1 MCEHNESRKNHE
13 PKAVGDIIT
22 DTQLFAG
29 MQDCGGAT
37 ARAATGDAAAV
48 EPQNN
53 FGASVPD
60 NIPGTPEYNWQKYG
74 YTLIT
79 EETMSGGPHPGDYE
93 KDGVLHCGYCHK
105 PKYILHNLFGKV
117 KAFPI
122 DCDCLKE
129 CLARIAG
136 EHRRREELIKA
147 ENCRSHALPYA
158 HMRQWNFANDDGGSP
173 VITGYAKHYAEH
185 FAEFRPRGEGL
196 FLFGISGTG
205 KTYTAVQIVNAL
217 CDKGYRCL
225 VTSFLDIVTDLL
237 SLNREKRQEYINDIC
252 RHDLVVFDNYGTEP
266 TTYFSDMNVLEIV
279 NICYDKFVPVIVATS
294 LSPEILDKE
303 NNITRK
309 SALTRLKERCYCLT
323 LANVHRKNKQAKERN
338 DRYRK
343 LLGIAEDDASSQNW
357 PKPGKAGCSKQP
369 AHTSG
374 KTKTS
379 EMPSLY
385 EDMAP
390 VDGAEEED

>member
-1 MCEHNESRKNHE
+1 MCEHNEGRKNHE
-13 PKAVGDIIT
+13 PKAVSDIIT
-22 DTQLFAG
+22 DTPLFAG
-29 MQDCGGAT
+29 MQDNGGTT
-37 ARAATGDAAAV
+37 ASTATGDAAAV

-53 FGASVPD
+53 SGASVPD

-136 EHRRREELIKA
+136 ERRRREELIKA

-225 VTSFLDIVTDLL
+225 VT
-237 SLNREKRQEYINDIC
+237 RPC
-252 RHDLVVFDNYGTEP
+252 
-266 TTYFSDMNVLEIV
+266 
-279 NICYDKFVPVIVATS
+279 ATKAIAA
-294 LSPEILDKE
+294 LSPVSWIL
-303 NNITRK
+303 
-309 SALTRLKERCYCLT
+309 
-323 LANVHRKNKQAKERN
+323 
-338 DRYRK
+338 
-343 LLGIAEDDASSQNW
+343 SQTCF
-357 PKPGKAGCSKQP
+357 P
-369 AHTSG
+369 
-374 KTKTS
+374 
-379 EMPSLY
+379 
-385 EDMAP
+385 
-390 VDGAEEED
+390 

>member
-13 PKAVGDIIT
+13 PKAVSDIIT
-22 DTQLFAG
+22 DTPIFAG
-29 MQDCGGAT
+29 MQYSGGAT
-37 ARAATGDAAAV
+37 ASVATGDATPV
-48 EPQNN
+48 EPQNDS
-53 FGASVPD
+53 GASVPD

-136 EHRRREELIKA
+136 ERRRREELIKA

-266 TTYFSDMNVLEIV
+266 ATYFSDMNVLEIRARHRRH
-279 NICYDKFVPVIVATS
+279 IPVAGNPGQREQHHPQIGPDAV
-294 LSPEILDKE
+294 KG
-303 NNITRK
+303 
-309 SALTRLKERCYCLT
+309 T
-323 LANVHRKNKQAKERN
+323 L
-338 DRYRK
+338 
-343 LLGIAEDDASSQNW
+343 LLPDAGQR
-357 PKPGKAGCSKQP
+357 A
-369 AHTSG
+369 
-374 KTKTS
+374 S
-379 EMPSLY
+379 EK
-385 EDMAP
+385 
-390 VDGAEEED
+390 